1 MRRAIL
7 DAGYSLEAIEV
18 VAEVSPDIDIENA
31 LDYLAV
37 CAVEILIT
45 RCLPYYL
52 CRGYGTLV
60 IKHVRCSKPNNGKE
74 TLINHNNN
82 KPNNGKKTIIMQSSI
97 NRDLKK
103 AYVSTLALNNRGSFS
118 NGNCNSYSCGGQL
131 SHDYRG
137 SQSK

>member
-60 IKHVRCSKPNNGKE
+60 IKHVRCSNPQQRQRDS
-74 TLINHNNN
+74 H
-82 KPNNGKKTIIMQSSI
+82 QSQQQQAQQWQE
-97 NRDLKK
+97 DHHH
-103 AYVSTLALNNRGSFS
+103 AE
-118 NGNCNSYSCGGQL
+118 Q
-131 SHDYRG
+131 H
-137 SQSK
+137 QSRLEKSLRKYFGFE